1 MKFKDYLKQVRKN
14 KWLTQNEFAQVLW
27 ISKISLA
34 FFESWSREPTKL
46 IIKKIAKYLD
56 IHPKYL
62 AFFLFEKEL
71 DIDNT
76 INKRIGF
83 RFDTDIKYIII
94 KTTTWLKQ

>member
-1 MKFKDYLKQVRKN
+1 
-14 KWLTQNEFAQVLW
+14 
-27 ISKISLA
+27 
-34 FFESWSREPTKL
+34 L

-71 DIDNT
+71 DINNT
-76 INKRIGF
+76 INERIGF

-94 KTTTWLKQ
+94 KTTT